1 MAKIL
6 IAGGSGLIGQELC
19 NSLQA
24 KGYEVG
30 VLSRSKNPDTSVP
43 GYFWDIDRGEI
54 DRAALNNCDYI
65 IHLAG
70 ANIGEKRWSRKRK
83 QEILNSRI
91 KSTELIFNNI
101 DKNNSRL
108 KAIISASAIGY
119 YGAITSPH
127 IYDESDPPA
136 GDFLGQTCRAWEQ
149 GVDKFKEMGI
159 RVVRIRTGIVL
170 SRQGGALAKLM
181 RPIKFGLGAPL
192 GQGNQYMP
200 WIHMDDLCTIYIH
213 ALENKD
219 MHGAYNA
226 VAPEHITNKAFTSKI
241 AQILNTPYWFP
252 NIPAATMKM
261 LFGEMAVM
269 LLKGSRIS
277 SDKIRNS
284 GFTFQYPDLDSA
296 LQDLYSK

>member
-19 NSLQA
+19 NSLQD
-24 KGYEVG
+24 KGYEVA

-149 GVDKFKEMGI
+149 GVDIFTEMGI

-200 WIHMDDLCTIYIH
+200 WIHMDDLCAIYIH

-226 VAPEHITNKAFTSKI
+226 VAPEHITNKAFTNKI
-241 AQILNTPYWFP
+241 AQILNKPYWFP

-277 SDKIRNS
+277 SDKIRNA

-296 LQDLYSK
+296 LQDLFSK